1 MTPEQLKASILQ
13 RAMEGKLVP
22 QDPTDEPASELL
34 KRIKVEKEKLI
45 ADGKIKRDKKETE
58 LFRGADGKPY
68 EKLADGTVKK
78 VEVPYEIPDSWEWVR
93 LKTIYQVINGDR
105 GKNYPSKDKLFEN
118 GEIPFINAGNIA
130 NEVISSQNLLYLS
143 EEQYNKL
150 GNGKLIKG
158 DVIFCLRGS
167 LGKFGIFNMEKGAI
181 ASSLVIIRPYY
192 NNSKDIDIYFSK
204 YLASPVLLSE
214 IRKYNNGTAQPNL
227 SAKALNNFFIPLPPL
242 AEQKRIVAQIERALE
257 KVEAYAE
264 SYNKLQELDRA
275 FPDKLKKS
283 ILQYAMQGKLV
294 AQDPND
300 EPVEVLLEKIRAE
313 KQKLY
318 EEGKLK
324 KKDLA
329 EILTE
334 KGDDNSPYGNNK
346 ENIGFS
352 NSTLFKLPSSWCY
365 VKFGGL
371 VLFNIGKTPPRSEP
385 NYWGNDIPWV
395 SISDMS
401 NNGYI
406 IKTKEYLSDFA
417 INQKKVKIAPAGTL
431 LMSFKLTIGKVALLE
446 IPASHNEAIISI
458 FPYGDKENII
468 RDYLMRFLPLIST
481 AGNSKDA
488 IKGKTL
494 NSTSISGLLIPIS
507 NYREMKDIVTKVDLL
522 FEKVAQLYY

>member
-22 QDPTDEPASELL
+22 QDPNDEPASELL
-34 KRIKVEKEKLI
+34 KRIKEEKEKLI
-45 ADGKIKRDKKETE
+45 SEGKVKRDKKETE
-58 LFRGADGKPY
+58 FFRGDDGKPY

-93 LKTIYQVINGDR
+93 LKKIYQVINGDR

-242 AEQKRIVAQIERALE
+242 AEQKRIVSKISKIFSVIET
-257 KVEAYAE
+257 
-264 SYNKLQELDRA
+264 
-275 FPDKLKKS
+275 
-283 ILQYAMQGKLV
+283 LV
-294 AQDPND
+294 
-300 EPVEVLLEKIRAE
+300 
-313 KQKLY
+313 
-318 EEGKLK
+318 
-324 KKDLA
+324 
-329 EILTE
+329 
-334 KGDDNSPYGNNK
+334 
-346 ENIGFS
+346 
-352 NSTLFKLPSSWCY
+352 
-365 VKFGGL
+365 
-371 VLFNIGKTPPRSEP
+371 
-385 NYWGNDIPWV
+385 
-395 SISDMS
+395 
-401 NNGYI
+401 
-406 IKTKEYLSDFA
+406 
-417 INQKKVKIAPAGTL
+417 
-431 LMSFKLTIGKVALLE
+431 
-446 IPASHNEAIISI
+446 
-458 FPYGDKENII
+458 
-468 RDYLMRFLPLIST
+468 
-481 AGNSKDA
+481 
-488 IKGKTL
+488 
-494 NSTSISGLLIPIS
+494 
-507 NYREMKDIVTKVDLL
+507 
-522 FEKVAQLYY
+522 

>member
-1 MTPEQLKASILQ
+1 
-13 RAMEGKLVP
+13 
-22 QDPTDEPASELL
+22 
-34 KRIKVEKEKLI
+34 
-45 ADGKIKRDKKETE
+45 
-58 LFRGADGKPY
+58 
-68 EKLADGTVKK
+68 
-78 VEVPYEIPDSWEWVR
+78 
-93 LKTIYQVINGDR
+93 
-105 GKNYPSKDKLFEN
+105 
-118 GEIPFINAGNIA
+118 
-130 NEVISSQNLLYLS
+130 
-143 EEQYNKL
+143 
-150 GNGKLIKG
+150 
-158 DVIFCLRGS
+158 
-167 LGKFGIFNMEKGAI
+167 
-181 ASSLVIIRPYY
+181 
-192 NNSKDIDIYFSK
+192 
-204 YLASPVLLSE
+204 
-214 IRKYNNGTAQPNL
+214 
-227 SAKALNNFFIPLPPL
+227 
-242 AEQKRIVAQIERALE
+242 
-257 KVEAYAE
+257 E

-300 EPVEVLLEKIRAE
+300 EPVEVLLEMIRAE

-329 EILTE
+329 EIMVE
-334 KGDDNSPYGNNK
+334 KGDDNSPYGKNK

-385 NYWGNDIPWV
+385 NYWGDDIPWV

-401 NNGYI
+401 NNGHI
-406 IKTKEYLSDFA
+406 FKTKEYLSDFA
-417 INQKKVKIAPAGTL
+417 INQKKVKIASAGTL
-431 LMSFKLTIGKVALLE
+431 LMSFKLTIGKVALE
-446 IPASHNEAIISI
+446 VPASHNEAIISI

-481 AGNSKDA
+481 TGNSKDA

>member
-1 MTPEQLKASILQ
+1 M
-13 RAMEGKLVP
+13 
-22 QDPTDEPASELL
+22 
-34 KRIKVEKEKLI
+34 
-45 ADGKIKRDKKETE
+45 
-58 LFRGADGKPY
+58 
-68 EKLADGTVKK
+68 ADGTVQE

-93 LKTIYQVINGDR
+93 LNEICSLNYFQTIA
-105 GKNYPSKDKLFEN
+105 
-118 GEIPFINAGNIA
+118 GEKIPNNSWVLDMEDI
-130 NEVISSQNLLYLS
+130 EK
-143 EEQYNKL
+143 ET
-150 GNGKLIKG
+150 GKLIRKTY
-158 DVIFCLRGS
+158 
-167 LGKFGIFNMEKGAI
+167 KTEKSI
-181 ASSLVIIRPYY
+181 YKS
-192 NNSKDIDIYFSK
+192 NKIYFSPNTILFAK
-204 YLASPVLLSE
+204 L
-214 IRKYNNGTAQPNL
+214 RPNL
-227 SAKALNNFFIPLPPL
+227 KKVIVSHEEGYATTELIPIKLFGNIKAEFIKYCMVSPFYFFNIAKSVYGVKMPRVNLNFLNSTLLPLPPL
-242 AEQKRIVAQIERALE
+242 TEQKRIIAQIERALE
-257 KVEAYAE
+257 KVEVYTE

-294 AQDPND
+294 AQDSND

-329 EILTE
+329 EIVIE
-334 KGDDNSPYGNNK
+334 KGDDNSPYGKNR
-346 ENIGFS
+346 ENIDFS
-352 NSTLFKLPSSWCY
+352 NSTMFNLPNSWCY

-371 VLFNIGKTPPRSEP
+371 VLFNIGKTPPRSET
-385 NYWGNDIPWV
+385 NYWGDDIPWV

-401 NNGYI
+401 NNGNI
-406 IKTKEYLSDFA
+406 IKTKEYLSNLA

-446 IPASHNEAIISI
+446 VPASHNEAIISI

>member
-1 MTPEQLKASILQ
+1 M
-13 RAMEGKLVP
+13 
-22 QDPTDEPASELL
+22 
-34 KRIKVEKEKLI
+34 
-45 ADGKIKRDKKETE
+45 
-58 LFRGADGKPY
+58 
-68 EKLADGTVKK
+68 
-78 VEVPYEIPDSWEWVR
+78 
-93 LKTIYQVINGDR
+93 
-105 GKNYPSKDKLFEN
+105 
-118 GEIPFINAGNIA
+118 
-130 NEVISSQNLLYLS
+130 
-143 EEQYNKL
+143 
-150 GNGKLIKG
+150 
-158 DVIFCLRGS
+158 
-167 LGKFGIFNMEKGAI
+167 
-181 ASSLVIIRPYY
+181 
-192 NNSKDIDIYFSK
+192 
-204 YLASPVLLSE
+204 
-214 IRKYNNGTAQPNL
+214 
-227 SAKALNNFFIPLPPL
+227 
-242 AEQKRIVAQIERALE
+242 
-257 KVEAYAE
+257 
-264 SYNKLQELDRA
+264 
-275 FPDKLKKS
+275 
-283 ILQYAMQGKLV
+283 
-294 AQDPND
+294 
-300 EPVEVLLEKIRAE
+300 
-313 KQKLY
+313 
-318 EEGKLK
+318 
-324 KKDLA
+324 
-329 EILTE
+329 TE

>member
-1 MTPEQLKASILQ
+1 M
-13 RAMEGKLVP
+13 
-22 QDPTDEPASELL
+22 
-34 KRIKVEKEKLI
+34 
-45 ADGKIKRDKKETE
+45 
-58 LFRGADGKPY
+58 
-68 EKLADGTVKK
+68 ADGTVQE

-93 LKTIYQVINGDR
+93 LGNIGCWGSGAT
-105 GKNYPSKDKLFEN
+105 PSKSNLKYYEPQAVPWLLTGDLTDGYITHIPNKISELALEKTSVKLNPTGSVLIAMYGATIGKLGILTFPATTNQACCACNTLFHVEKLFL
-118 GEIPFINAGNIA
+118 FYF
-130 NEVISSQNLLYLS
+130 LMS
-143 EEQYNKL
+143 E
-150 GNGKLIKG
+150 
-158 DVIFCLRGS
+158 
-167 LGKFGIFNMEKGAI
+167 
-181 ASSLVIIRPYY
+181 
-192 NNSKDIDIYFSK
+192 
-204 YLASPVLLSE
+204 
-214 IRKYNNGTAQPNL
+214 RKNFTARAEGGAQPNISKEKIVNTL
-227 SAKALNNFFIPLPPL
+227 FPLPPIT
-242 AEQKRIVAQIERALE
+242 EQKRIVAQIERALE
-257 KVEAYAE
+257 KVEVYTE
-264 SYNKLQELDRA
+264 SYNQLQELDRA

-300 EPVEVLLEKIRAE
+300 EPVEILLEKIRAE

-329 EILTE
+329 EIVIE
-334 KGDDNSPYGNNK
+334 KGDDNSPYGKNR
-346 ENIGFS
+346 ENIDFS
-352 NSTLFKLPSSWCY
+352 NSTMFNLPNSWCY

-371 VLFNIGKTPPRSEP
+371 VLFNIGKTPPRSET
-385 NYWGNDIPWV
+385 NYWGDDIPWV

-401 NNGYI
+401 NNGNI
-406 IKTKEYLSDFA
+406 IKTKEYLSNLA

-446 IPASHNEAIISI
+446 VPASHNEAIISI

>member
-22 QDPTDEPASELL
+22 QDPNDEPASELL
-34 KRIKVEKEKLI
+34 KRIKEEKEKLI
-45 ADGKIKRDKKETE
+45 SEGKVKRDKKETE
-58 LFRGADGKPY
+58 FFRGDDGKPY
-68 EKLADGTVKK
+68 EKLADGTVQ
-78 VEVPYEIPDSWEWVR
+78 EVDLPYDIPESWEWVR
-93 LKTIYQVINGDR
+93 LGAIVTAKGGKRIPKGYNLQEEDNGHPYLRVTDMKDGTI
-105 GKNYPSKDKLFEN
+105 KPT
-118 GEIPFINAGNIA
+118 NIKFA
-130 NEVISSQNLLYLS
+130 PDNVYTIIRDYTISSTDIYVTIA
-143 EEQYNKL
+143 
-150 GNGKLIKG
+150 GTIG
-158 DVIFCLRGS
+158 DV
-167 LGKFGIFNMEKGAI
+167 GIVPENFNNALLTENALKLMLTESINKMFLAHLLK
-181 ASSLVIIRPYY
+181 SPLVQKQFKEVY
-192 NNSKDIDIYFSK
+192 NQ
-204 YLASPVLLSE
+204 V
-214 IRKYNNGTAQPNL
+214 AQPKL
-227 SAKALNNFFIPLPPL
+227 SIRSTNSTIIPLPPL

-257 KVEAYAE
+257 QVEVYAE
-264 SYNKLQELDRA
+264 SYHKLQELDKA

-329 EILTE
+329 EIVVE
-334 KGDDNSPYGNNK
+334 KGDDNSHYGNNN

-395 SISDMS
+395 SISDIS
-401 NNGYI
+401 NNGHI

-446 IPASHNEAIISI
+446 VPASHNEAIISI

-522 FEKVAQLYY
+522 FEKVAQL